1 MKLSFQNNKDTR
13 TLKTSQHRIAD
24 ILDWE
29 KRLMPT
35 TTVCSSKK
43 VLCFVKKIEIH
54 APATKKP
61 GEVQGEEQSS
71 VQTTQIHVKWRHH
84 LKKR

>member
-1 MKLSFQNNKDTR
+1 
-13 TLKTSQHRIAD
+13 
-24 ILDWE
+24 
-29 KRLMPT
+29 MPT
-35 TTVCSSKK
+35 TTVCSRKK
-43 VLCFVKKIEIH
+43 VLFFVKKIEIH